1 MRKAILLIAYGAEN
15 YRAKSGLVLFE
26 NACRARFPDLSP
38 RWAYSSPLVR
48 ERIAMKRQ
56 KSDSVAKALRKLYFE
71 KNEAVAVQPLQLIP
85 GLEYEGVKAQIRE
98 ARDATGMNIEL
109 GQPLMRN
116 EDDAISLA
124 SALVEDIPNERS
136 PDEAIVFLGHGARH
150 AKSSLYETLGE
161 KIREKDNNIYIGALN
176 GKLGIEKI
184 INDINSKT
192 VWLIPLFA
200 NIGRHALEDMAGD
213 KPDSWLSRLVAAGF
227 SCKPVLKGLAE
238 SENTRSLWLDRL
250 ADAAIKLRV

>member
-15 YRAKSGLVLFE
+15 YRAKSGLALFE
-26 NACRARFPDLSP
+26 SACRARFPDISP

-48 ERIAMKRQ
+48 ERIAKKRQ
-56 KSDSVAKALRKLYFE
+56 KSDSISKALRKLYFE

-85 GLEYEGVKAQIRE
+85 GREYEETLAQISQARE
-98 ARDATGMNIEL
+98 ETGMRVEI
-109 GQPLMRN
+109 GAPLMRD
-116 EDDAISLA
+116 EDDADSLA
-124 SALVEDIPNERS
+124 SALMKDAPSERT
-136 PDEAIVFLGHGARH
+136 PEEAIVYLGHGARH
-150 AKSSLYETLGE
+150 AKSFLYETLAEKIGE
-161 KIREKDNNIYIGALN
+161 KDKNIYIGALN

-184 INDINSKT
+184 INDLASET

-238 SENTRSLWLDRL
+238 AENARSIWLDRL
-250 ADAAIKLRV
+250 SSAASKLRE